1 MQEALRIASQVARY
15 DSTVLIVGE
24 SGVGKDRLARFIHDT
39 SPRAA
44 GNFVPVNCGAITD
57 ALFESELFG
66 HARGAFTGALQDRP
80 GLFEAADGG
89 TLLLDEVG
97 EVPLPLQVKLLRVLQ
112 EREVRRVGEN
122 RQRHVHVRVIAATNR
137 DLAEEVAERRFR
149 RDLFYRLRVVEIV
162 VPPLRD
168 RPEDLESL
176 AQMLLDRVAQQ
187 MHRTITGYTPAA
199 LERILRY
206 HWPGNVR
213 ELENAVERA
222 CALAL
227 GDVID
232 VDDLPTEIRGHRPLP
247 VTPDNVRPLYD
258 VERDYILWALEL
270 NHGSKTMTAQQLR
283 IGLATL
289 RRKLNSYKRT
299 G

>member
-112 EREVRRVGEN
+112 
-122 RQRHVHVRVIAATNR
+122 
-137 DLAEEVAERRFR
+137 
-149 RDLFYRLRVVEIV
+149 
-162 VPPLRD
+162 D
-168 RPEDLESL
+168 R
-176 AQMLLDRVAQQ
+176 
-187 MHRTITGYTPAA
+187 
-199 LERILRY
+199 
-206 HWPGNVR
+206 
-213 ELENAVERA
+213 
-222 CALAL
+222 
-227 GDVID
+227 
-232 VDDLPTEIRGHRPLP
+232 EIRPS
-247 VTPDNVRPLYD
+247 
-258 VERDYILWALEL
+258 A
-270 NHGSKTMTAQQLR
+270 KTVNDT
-283 IGLATL
+283 
-289 RRKLNSYKRT
+289 
-299 G
+299 